1 MMGGGGDV
9 NGEINT
15 TQRSCQ
21 AISGIPINHLPVV
34 LGREIKRGQIKNRK
48 LKNIGN
54 LSRRDGRR
62 SMVITIIVTCD
73 ASVLDKKHIK
83 RYNVINKN

>member
-1 MMGGGGDV
+1 MGGEGYV
-9 NGEINT
+9 NGEIGT
-15 TQRSCQ
+15 TKRSCQ
-21 AISGIPINHLPVV
+21 AISGIPINHLPLV

-54 LSRRDGRR
+54 LSRRDGGR
-62 SMVITIIVTCD
+62 SMVITVIVTCD

-83 RYNVINKN
+83 SYNIINKI